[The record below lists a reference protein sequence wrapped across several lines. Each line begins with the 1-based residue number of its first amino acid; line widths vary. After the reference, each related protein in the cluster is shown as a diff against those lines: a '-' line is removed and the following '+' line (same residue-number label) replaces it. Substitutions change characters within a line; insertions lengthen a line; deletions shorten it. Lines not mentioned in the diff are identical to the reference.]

1 MTPTLFAQV
10 NIAPV
15 DENVGLFH
23 LMQRGGPLMF
33 VLFLF
38 SVVALGVFFERMF
51 YYKRCRMNVS
61 EFLAGVLALV
71 RRQSYLEAIARCE
84 EGHGPIVSVVRTA
97 IYKRHL
103 PAAELREVVREIAQ
117 LEIPQLEANISLLGT
132 IGYVAPLLGL
142 FGTVIG
148 MIDAF
153 IQINRTNGTAS
164 VGDLS
169 QGIYT
174 ALITTAAGLGVA
186 IPCYLMHNFLVA
198 RVHAM
203 VGDMERAG
211 IETIH
216 TLSDLPRKDMITAP
230 FTAVGEKEAAKEG
243 AAREATGSEGVGLK
257 TRSS

>member
-1 MTPTLFAQV
+1 MQHSFFAV

-33 VLFLF
+33 VLFIC
-38 SVVALGVFFERMF
+38 SVVALGVVLERMI
-51 YYKRCRMNVS
+51 YYKRCRMNVN

-142 FGTVIG
+142 LGTVTG
-148 MIDAF
+148 MIEAF
-153 IQINRTNGTAS
+153 VQINRTSGTAS
-164 VGDLS
+164 VADLS

-174 ALITTAAGLGVA
+174 ALITTAAGLVVA
-186 IPCYLMHNFLVA
+186 IPCYLSHNFLVA
-198 RVHAM
+198 QVHGIVA
-203 VGDMERAG
+203 DMERAG

-216 TLSDLPRKDMITAP
+216 TLTDLPRKDMIAAA
-230 FTAVGEKEAAKEG
+230 FTPAVSGEKEAA
-243 AAREATGSEGVGLK
+243 
-257 TRSS
+257 SSTPKG

>member
-1 MTPTLFAQV
+1 MFSTIFAQV
-10 NIAPV
+10 SVAPV
-15 DENVGLFH
+15 EENVGLFH

-33 VLFLF
+33 VLFVC
-38 SVVALGVFFERMF
+38 SVVALGVFAERTF
-51 YYKRCRMNVS
+51 YYRRCRMNVS

-117 LEIPQLEANISLLGT
+117 LEIPQLESNISLLGT

-142 FGTVIG
+142 LGTVTG
-148 MIDAF
+148 MIEAF
-153 IQINRTNGTAS
+153 VQINRTSGTAS
-164 VGDLS
+164 VADLS

-174 ALITTAAGLGVA
+174 ALITTAAGLVVA
-186 IPCYLMHNFLVA
+186 IPCYLSHNFLVA
-198 RVHAM
+198 QVHGLVA
-203 VGDMERAG
+203 DMERAG

-216 TLSDLPRKDMITAP
+216 TLTDLPRKDVIAVP
-230 FTAVGEKEAAKEG
+230 FNPTLEKEGGNA
-243 AAREATGSEGVGLK
+243 
-257 TRSS
+257 SSAQKA